1 MITHYAAS
9 PTTVSAHGSSTVRRH
24 SQRRLLALA
33 VLGYCLLTLLALGLT
48 ALGVEALARV
58 TSFGLLVAP
67 LVLICVFRFAPPSSR
82 SSTGSPGIRVDRR
95 DSEELFRLLDR
106 ICSQL
111 RVPRLET
118 IWVSA
123 DCNAAVVRARRL
135 RLLHGRDHQ
144 LVIGLTLMKALTV
157 DQLAAVI
164 AHEIAHVARKHTLV
178 NGLVSRLRMTIEWL
192 CAPLSRAPLWIYGL
206 PHAAA
211 RRYLQALYKAH
222 ISHSYRGELQS
233 DQDSARITSARV
245 VAQALTASS
254 VLRAYLVQK
263 YWPAVVAAA
272 KDSPLPVGSPY
283 SGLSLAPLIALSED
297 VRQWQQA
304 ALFLTSS
311 EGDTH
316 PSLRERLAAI
326 GAAAEFAPPSP
337 GESADQLLGSNL
349 GRVASSLD
357 GDWRIRIQKTWETL
371 YQIGQQQRRQLLNL
385 RAAALVSP
393 LAEAQALLHAS
404 LEECIGA
411 GPLAALS
418 MRSALLER
426 FPQSLG
432 VQFALGRQ
440 RLLAGEAVGATLVEG
455 VISKDLNALA
465 PGAELLRRYHSGRGE
480 LSLAEVWRQRYA
492 LGLAAQGERQAF
504 ALLDEAL
511 PHGLMEQVLTGL
523 VRQLRTVSHLKGVY
537 LVRKKI
543 LHFTQ
548 HPVYVLGFRST
559 GLFGR
564 YDRARAASVAQT
576 IRQRISF
583 PARLLIV
590 DMESDHSRLA
600 WALHCTFGARIM

>member
-1 MITHYAAS
+1 
-9 PTTVSAHGSSTVRRH
+9 
-24 SQRRLLALA
+24 
-33 VLGYCLLTLLALGLT
+33 
-48 ALGVEALARV
+48 
-58 TSFGLLVAP
+58 
-67 LVLICVFRFAPPSSR
+67 
-82 SSTGSPGIRVDRR
+82 
-95 DSEELFRLLDR
+95 
-106 ICSQL
+106 
-111 RVPRLET
+111 
-118 IWVSA
+118 
-123 DCNAAVVRARRL
+123 
-135 RLLHGRDHQ
+135 
-144 LVIGLTLMKALTV
+144 
-157 DQLAAVI
+157 
-164 AHEIAHVARKHTLV
+164 
-178 NGLVSRLRMTIEWL
+178 
-192 CAPLSRAPLWIYGL
+192 
-206 PHAAA
+206 
-211 RRYLQALYKAH
+211 
-222 ISHSYRGELQS
+222 
-233 DQDSARITSARV
+233 
-245 VAQALTASS
+245 
-254 VLRAYLVQK
+254 
-263 YWPAVVAAA
+263 
-272 KDSPLPVGSPY
+272 
-283 SGLSLAPLIALSED
+283 
-297 VRQWQQA
+297 
-304 ALFLTSS
+304 LTSS